1 MTIAEITRTARD
13 LSLKRFSKKSGI
25 VIALL
30 DTSVYTRSLLAINCQ
45 FKPAPV
51 ARPLPNQHSEIPAAY
66 MAPGR
71 ASNNQPLISDAPALS
86 AATAGPNDLP
96 QSTQSDK
103 SVVRRYMSTP
113 INNIPLLSTIKEI

>member
-1 MTIAEITRTARD
+1 MTIAEITRSARD

-45 FKPAPV
+45 FKNAHV
-51 ARPLPNQHSEIPAAY
+51 ASPIPNQDSELPEAY

-71 ASNNQPLISDAPALS
+71 ASNTHPLTADAPALS
-86 AATAGPNDLP
+86 AATAGPSDLP
-96 QSTQSDK
+96 PST
-103 SVVRRYMSTP
+103 
-113 INNIPLLSTIKEI
+113 

>member
-1 MTIAEITRTARD
+1 TKMTIAEITRRARD

-45 FKPAPV
+45 FKNAPV
-51 ARPLPNQHSEIPAAY
+51 ASPIHNQDSEIPEAY

-86 AATAGPNDLP
+86 AATAGPYDLP
-96 QSTQSDK
+96 T
-103 SVVRRYMSTP
+103 VT
-113 INNIPLLSTIKEI
+113 

>member
-1 MTIAEITRTARD
+1 MTIAEITRRALD
-13 LSLKRFSKKSGI
+13 LALKLFSNKSGI

-30 DTSVYTRSLLAINCQ
+30 DTSVYTRRLLAINCQ
-45 FKPAPV
+45 FKNAPV
-51 ARPLPNQHSEIPAAY
+51 ASPIPNQDSKIPEAH

-96 QSTQSDK
+96 PST
-103 SVVRRYMSTP
+103 
-113 INNIPLLSTIKEI
+113 

>member
-1 MTIAEITRTARD
+1 MTIAEITRRARD

-25 VIALL
+25 VIAFL
-30 DTSVYTRSLLAINCQ
+30 DTSVYIRSLLAINCL
-45 FKPAPV
+45 FKNAPV
-51 ARPLPNQHSEIPAAY
+51 ARPIPNQDSEKPDAY

-96 QSTQSDK
+96 PST
-103 SVVRRYMSTP
+103 
-113 INNIPLLSTIKEI
+113 